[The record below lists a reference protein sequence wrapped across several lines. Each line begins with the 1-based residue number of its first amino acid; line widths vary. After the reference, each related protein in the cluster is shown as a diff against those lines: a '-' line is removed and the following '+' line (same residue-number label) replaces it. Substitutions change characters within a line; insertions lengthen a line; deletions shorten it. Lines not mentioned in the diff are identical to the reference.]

1 MGGYN
6 MLNKIEQAIKELEK
20 SEEKINIEALIDEAY
35 REAQEQ
41 LQQYCDG
48 DGICY
53 LVESYIDSKLNK
65 LRSDLDK
72 KVIVLRHKENM
83 AKITEELSNDNLGL
97 ANYNTILKIIKNM
110 SYDEIAYK
118 DDFTHALLR
127 VCTSFIFNDK
137 EQAKAEANTINRL
150 WKIILEDPEEGYF

>member
-1 MGGYN
+1 
-6 MLNKIEQAIKELEK
+6 MLNKIEQAIKELENSK
-20 SEEKINIEALIDEAY
+20 EKVNVEALINEAY
-35 REAQEQ
+35 YKAQEQ
-41 LQQYCDG
+41 LQQDCDG

-53 LVESYIDSKLNK
+53 LVAEYIDKKLNK
-65 LRSDLDK
+65 FRSDLDK
-72 KVIVLRHKENM
+72 KSKELRHKENM

-110 SYDEIAYK
+110 SYDEIPYK
-118 DDFTHALLR
+118 DDFMNALLR

-137 EQAKAEANTINRL
+137 KQAKAEAETINRL